1 MINREFVSERCY
13 IENIIPNEILMY
25 LSRNK
30 GYIAGGAIRSVFSG
44 EKISDF
50 DLYFEDEDCF
60 TFFENWVRNGFEFCS
75 GKNLNIISESFN
87 ALTFECE
94 GYNYQIIRREDV
106 IGLSPDQLFEVFDFT
121 ICMGA
126 YIPDTGKFMLHED
139 FLRHTS
145 QRKLVYT
152 SSPYPISS
160 MHRTKKYIDRGYS
173 INGIEIMKISL
184 DIADLNLNTMEDVAD
199 QFQGIDVLVLKS
211 FIEELKRN
219 KDEEYSKEKVLKTM
233 ENYLPFIE

>member
-1 MINREFVSERCY
+1 
-13 IENIIPNEILMY
+13 
-25 LSRNK
+25 
-30 GYIAGGAIRSVFSG
+30 
-44 EKISDF
+44 
-50 DLYFEDEDCF
+50 
-60 TFFENWVRNGFEFCS
+60 
-75 GKNLNIISESFN
+75 
-87 ALTFECE
+87 
-94 GYNYQIIRREDV
+94 
-106 IGLSPDQLFEVFDFT
+106 
-121 ICMGA
+121 
-126 YIPDTGKFMLHED
+126 
-139 FLRHTS
+139 
-145 QRKLVYT
+145 
-152 SSPYPISS
+152 